1 MNKNVRKVGRP
12 SVTSREE
19 ILAAAVA
26 LLQQEELSAL
36 SLRQLAK
43 QLDLSP
49 TSLYRY
55 FESKQQLITALGEN
69 LISLDAASLPAG
81 FSSEQRLEALLNQL
95 RRQVLTLPGLLPQFN
110 SALPAEAMV
119 RTIADLAQPIIDM
132 NIERGEAIRHA
143 QSLLWMTLGFAL
155 FETSSSTDNIA
166 GLFLDLPAELQA
178 TSKHLVLNNHE
189 QLWREVMARNIR
201 GIAALNADI

>member
-55 FESKQQLITALGEN
+55 FESKQQLITALGKTSSHWMPH
-69 LISLDAASLPAG
+69 LYPPVFPAS
-81 FSSEQRLEALLNQL
+81 
-95 RRQVLTLPGLLPQFN
+95 
-110 SALPAEAMV
+110 SALKPC
-119 RTIADLAQPIIDM
+119 
-132 NIERGEAIRHA
+132 
-143 QSLLWMTLGFAL
+143 
-155 FETSSSTDNIA
+155 
-166 GLFLDLPAELQA
+166 
-178 TSKHLVLNNHE
+178 
-189 QLWREVMARNIR
+189 
-201 GIAALNADI
+201 